1 MACDLT
7 SGRDIPCIDAKPG
20 IDDFYLIP
28 RVALGA
34 DAFTLTGNEVTALDL
49 SITEVFK
56 YQLRGDDENIF
67 TQTKPD
73 NGRQSGATAFDQEFV
88 VKLKKVDKATSAE
101 LNIVSK
107 STPNVVVK
115 DNQGNYRLMGISE
128 GCYCIIEEA
137 SGGAKTDFSG
147 YTITFQA
154 TEFDSAPFLDAATIT
169 ALDGLVSATNITP

>member
-7 SGRDIPCIDAKPG
+7 SGREIPCIDAKPG

-28 RVALGA
+28 RTSLGA
-34 DAFTLTGNEVTALDL
+34 GAFTLTGNEVTGLDVL
-49 SITEVFK
+49 ITEVFK

-73 NGRQSGATAFDQEFV
+73 NGRSSGATAFDQEFV
-88 VKLKKVDKATSAE
+88 VKLKKIDKATSAE

-115 DNQGNYRLMGISE
+115 DNQGQYRLMGISE
-128 GCYCIIEEA
+128 GCYSIIEEA

-147 YTITFQA
+147 YTVTFSA
-154 TEFDSAPFLDAATIT
+154 TEFESAPFLDAATIT